1 MVSFAVQKL
10 VSLVR
15 YHCLLLLLFLLPW
28 ETDLGNH
35 WYIRMFCLCSLLV
48 LWCCLV
54 FKSLRHFEF
63 NFVYGVRVPSNFT
76 NLHVAVH
83 LRESVLDWFAGVWE
97 GND

>member
-1 MVSFAVQKL
+1 M
-10 VSLVR
+10 
-15 YHCLLLLLFLLPW
+15 
-28 ETDLGNH
+28 
-35 WYIRMFCLCSLLV
+35 YIRMFCLCSLLV

-83 LRESVLDWFAGVWE
+83 LRESVRLVCRSVG
-97 GND
+97 GK